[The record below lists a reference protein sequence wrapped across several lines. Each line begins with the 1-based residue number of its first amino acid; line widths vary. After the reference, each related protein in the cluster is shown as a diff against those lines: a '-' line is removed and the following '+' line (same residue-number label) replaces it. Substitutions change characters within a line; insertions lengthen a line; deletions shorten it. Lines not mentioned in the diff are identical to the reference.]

1 MGLDNGIIYKNIQH
15 KCAVGPFI
23 RWAAESIETN
33 EIELCYWRK
42 CWNIRREILAI
53 LNAPQDGGEFS
64 INLFQLRQIRKTILR
79 FLLHPKEWDC
89 NSELNS
95 SIWTYSEIKWRLVR
109 SCVALLWAERRI
121 CKDPGSY
128 VIFYDSY

>member
-15 KCAVGPFI
+15 KCMVGPLM
-23 RWAAESIETN
+23 RWAAESIEEN

-64 INLFQLRQIRKTILR
+64 INLSQLRQIRKSIFQ
-79 FLLHPKEWDC
+79 FLTHPKEW
-89 NSELNS
+89 ELDS
-95 SIWTYSEIKWRLVR
+95 SIWTYPEIKWRLVR
-109 SCVALLWAERRI
+109 SYVALLWAERRI
-121 CKDPGSY
+121 RKDPSSY
-128 VIFYDSY
+128 VFFYDSY